1 MFGPTQK
8 HFYLFL
14 HFIIKFN
21 CQESEKK
28 SVLMNKI
35 MLVQWKIF
43 MLLSKNNILF
53 VLVTFNCIITDAFLH
68 YVESEFKKNLEN
80 VPCIKIK
87 KSITVCFFL
96 HCPAFS
102 LITNA

>member
-1 MFGPTQK
+1 MP
-8 HFYLFL
+8 
-14 HFIIKFN
+14 
-21 CQESEKK
+21 
-28 SVLMNKI
+28 
-35 MLVQWKIF
+35 
-43 MLLSKNNILF
+43 LSKNNILF
-53 VLVTFNCIITDAFLH
+53 VLVTFNCIITDALLH

-87 KSITVCFFL
+87 KNITVCFFL